1 MNRRKIQEGRQSVNI
16 EEELQN
22 YIFNQFIPR
31 ENPKKFNIDDDLIE
45 EGILDS
51 LAIVN
56 LITHLE
62 EDYRIEV
69 EPGEIVV
76 HNISSIRNLT
86 KFIKHK
92 QGSQ

>member
-1 MNRRKIQEGRQSVNI
+1 MHI
-16 EEELQN
+16 EEELQR

-62 EDYRIEV
+62 EEYQIEV
-69 EPGEIVV
+69 EPGEVV
-76 HNISSIRNLT
+76 VDNIGSIRRLT
-86 KFIKHK
+86 DFIKHK
-92 QGSQ
+92 QGS

>member
-1 MNRRKIQEGRQSVNI
+1 MHI
-16 EEELQN
+16 EKELQN

-51 LAIVN
+51 LAIVH

-62 EDYRIEV
+62 EIYQIEV
-69 EPGEIVV
+69 EAGEVV
-76 HNISSIRNLT
+76 VDNIGSIRRLT
-86 KFIKHK
+86 DYIKHK
-92 QGSQ
+92 LGSQ